1 MVFDQ
6 ADLVLRVSRI
16 LAPVDV
22 LGPGGRVAIWVQG
35 CAIACPSCASVDTWD
50 PHAGTSMPVMRAAD
64 MVIEQLEDHDL
75 DGIAITGG
83 EPTDQGPALTE
94 LLRLVR
100 LHRAPDQVDAVV
112 FTGRSLAAA
121 RSVAPGL
128 MAAADCVVS
137 GPYQARRPAA
147 NRLIASDNQVLT
159 FANRDIELRYRHW
172 LAHEGPRLQVTAD
185 ESDLYLVGL
194 PRPGDLDEFA
204 ARLSER
210 GVHLGAVSWRA

>member
-6 ADLVLRVSRI
+6 ADLMLRVSRI

-22 LGPGGRVAIWVQG
+22 LGPGRRVAIWVQG
-35 CAIACPSCASVDTWD
+35 CAIACPCCASIDTWD
-50 PHAGTSMPVMRAAD
+50 PLAGTSMPVKRAAD
-64 MVIEQLEDHDL
+64 IVIEQLDAHDL
-75 DGIAITGG
+75 DGVAITGG

-94 LLRLVR
+94 LLRMVR
-100 LHRAPDQVDAVV
+100 LHRTPDEIEAVV

-137 GPYQARRPAA
+137 GPYRADQPAA
-147 NRLIASDNQVLT
+147 NRLLASDNQVLT
-159 FANRDIELRYRHW
+159 FANRDVELRYRRW
-172 LAHEGPRLQVTAD
+172 LADEGPRLQVTAD

-210 GVHLGAVSWRA
+210 GVQLGAVSWRA